1 MMSLTQV
8 FNQEIRSVN
17 GGTVKD
23 PNQLS
28 VDPIQSNKKYHARKA
43 KDRLRTERELLDL
56 SSYHNLYDM

>member
-1 MMSLTQV
+1 MMLLTQV
-8 FNQEIRSVN
+8 LNQEIRSAN

-28 VDPIQSNKKYHARKA
+28 VDPIQSTKKYHARNA

-56 SSYHNLYDM
+56 S